1 MTTEPAVLTMEPTPG
16 ISLLMQNRIQQI
28 LLVSS
33 PYDRYILEEEGLLY
47 QRVSHEYAYFHLT
60 HSPVITQVPTGEDA
74 IEMVKKRP
82 FDLVITQLRIGT
94 LNAFSMGRI
103 IKGIR
108 PDLPVVMLTSETGR
122 LSWLRKKRDTS
133 GIDKIFYWH
142 GDAKLFLVIIKSI
155 EDELNADHDLRVG
168 QVRLIILAEDSP
180 HFYSHYLPTIYTE
193 IMEQTRLLI
202 SQEVSEEEKYHRMST
217 RPKIMLA
224 ETYEDA
230 LDLYQRYRDNV
241 LGIISDLR
249 FPRGGELDPKAGTA
263 FAGFVKKDN
272 PGIPILIQS
281 REPDGA
287 RLAAD
292 VCASYAAKNS
302 PRLLQELRRFVLDY
316 FGFGDFIFNNPRTR
330 QAIARAKD
338 LPQMEEILRTI
349 PPASLEYHSKHNHFS
364 NWLFARG
371 EFDLAARL
379 RPKQV
384 DDFDGLDDLRADLI
398 QELASAREKKQRGM
412 IVDFSEKDFDFTHK
426 FVRFGSGSIG
436 GKARGII
443 FVGRLLNDLA
453 IEKQFPDAKVSVP
466 KTAVIGTDVFDR
478 YLESTGLYEF
488 AVSCDDDDE
497 IARRFL
503 EAPLH
508 PALLEDLRS
517 FLRRVDYPLAVR
529 SSSLSEDSQSQPFA
543 GLYATYMLPN
553 NHPDLEERLSQLS
566 QAIRLIYASTYFQD
580 PKAYLEANAL
590 AIEGEKMGVI
600 LQEMVGHRHGDYFYP
615 DIAGVAQSY
624 NFFPVSYMKP
634 EEGVAQVV
642 LGLGTLAVQGG
653 RALRFSPRYPGI
665 KPQLSSVRDI
675 LSRSQRSFYAL
686 DLTSSQRPLSSNEK
700 ENLALLDLA
709 TAETHGTL
717 DKVGGVYSLED
728 DMIYEGLHHKG
739 KRVVTFSRLL
749 QGKSYPLAP
758 VLSYLLEMGIQEM
771 GGPVEIEF
779 AVNFNSKSHEPPQLF
794 FLQIRPFI
802 SGVERDDVSMDNI
815 PPERIAARTD
825 QAMGHG
831 VINHIKNIVYVRPD
845 RFDISR
851 TTRIAEEI
859 GRINSRMV
867 EEREGYLLIGLGRW
881 GTVNPQLGVP
891 VAYAQISHAKVI
903 AEVSIDAYSIEPS
916 QGTHFFHNIIS
927 NRIGY
932 LSINAS
938 TKGKDF
944 LDWGWLD
951 SLQAE
956 EEGEFVRHL
965 RLTEPIQVRIDGHT
979 GLGVILKS

>member
-1 MTTEPAVLTMEPTPG
+1 MESKPG
-16 ISLLMQNRIQQI
+16 TSLLMQNRIQQI

-33 PYDRYILEEEGLLY
+33 SYDRYILEEEGLLY
-47 QRVSHEYAYFHLT
+47 QRVSNEYAYFHLT

-74 IEMVKKRP
+74 IEMVKERT
-82 FDLVITQLRIGT
+82 FDLVITQLRIGV
-94 LNAFSMGRI
+94 LNAFAMGRK
-103 IKGIR
+103 IKDIH
-108 PDLPVVMLTSETGR
+108 PDLPVVLITSETGR
-122 LSWLRKKRDTS
+122 ISWLRKKRDTS
-133 GIDKIFYWH
+133 GIDKVFYWH

-155 EDELNADHDLRVG
+155 EDEMNADHDLCVG

-193 IMEQTRLLI
+193 IMEQTRLMI
-202 SQEVSEEEKYHRMST
+202 SQEVSEEEKYYRMST
-217 RPKIMLA
+217 RPKILLV

-230 LDLYQRYRDNV
+230 IRLYMRYRDNV

-249 FPRGGELDPKAGTA
+249 FPRAGELDPKAGTA

-281 REPDGA
+281 REPDGG
-287 RLAAD
+287 RLAAE
-292 VCASYAAKNS
+292 VCAFYVAKNS
-302 PRLLQELRRFVLDY
+302 PRLLQKLRRFVLDN
-316 FGFGDFIFNNPRTR
+316 FGFGDFIFHDPATGEE
-330 QAIARAKD
+330 IARAQD
-338 LPQMEEILRTI
+338 LLQMEEILRTI
-349 PPASLEYHSKHNHFS
+349 PSTSLEYHSKHNHFS

-384 DDFDGLDDLRADLI
+384 DDFDDLDELRGYLI
-398 QELASAREKKQRGM
+398 RELASTREKKQRGV
-412 IVDFSEKDFDFTHK
+412 IVDFSEKNFDLTHK
-426 FVRFGSGSIG
+426 FIRFGSGSIG

-443 FVGRLLNDLA
+443 FVGRLLNDLK

-478 YLESTGLYEF
+478 FLESTDLYEF
-488 AVSCDDDDE
+488 AVSCNDDDK

-503 EAPLH
+503 EARLH
-508 PALLEDLRS
+508 PDLLDDLRC
-517 FLRRVDYPLAVR
+517 FLRQVDYPLAVR

-543 GLYATYMLPN
+543 GLYSTYMLPN
-553 NHPDLEERLSQLS
+553 NHPDLEERLSHLS
-566 QAIRLIYASTYFQD
+566 QAIRLIYSSTFFQD

-590 AIEGEKMGVI
+590 AIEGEKMGII

-615 DIAGVAQSY
+615 DLAGVAQSY

-634 EEGVAQVV
+634 EDGVAQVV
-642 LGLGTLAVQGG
+642 LGLGTMAVQGG

-665 KPQLSSVRDI
+665 KPQLSSPRDV
-675 LSRSQRSFYAL
+675 LSRSQRAFYAL
-686 DLTSSQRPLSSNEK
+686 DLTSSHKPLSRNEK

-709 TAETHGTL
+709 AAETHGTL
-717 DKVGGVYSLED
+717 DRVGGVYSVED
-728 DMIYEGLHHKG
+728 DMIYEGLYRKG

-758 VLSYLLEMGIQEM
+758 ILTYLLEMGNREM

-779 AVNFNSKSHEPPQLF
+779 AVNFNQQSHEPPQLF
-794 FLQIRPFI
+794 FLQIRPLVT
-802 SGVERDDVSMDNI
+802 GVERDDVSVDNI
-815 PPERIAARTD
+815 APEKIAARTD

-831 VINHIKNIVYVRPD
+831 VISHIKNIVYVRPD

-859 GRINSRMV
+859 GRVNSRMV

-903 AEVSIDAYSIEPS
+903 AEVSIDAYNIEPS

-944 LDWGWLD
+944 LDWDWLD
-951 SLQAE
+951 SLPAE
-956 EEGEFVRHL
+956 EEGMFVRHL
-965 RLTEPIQVRIDGHT
+965 RLSQPIQVRLDGHT
-979 GLGVILKS
+979 GRGVILKS